1 MQHEE
6 NKKQAAGV
14 VLVGSFACQVRR
26 YASSSHPLGVVQL
39 GVVFRVLSL
48 HVVSCLWATLGGSSE
63 DLFLEDPT
71 AANDSVLPPH

>member
-1 MQHEE
+1 M
-6 NKKQAAGV
+6 
-14 VLVGSFACQVRR
+14 RR
-26 YASSSHPLGVVQL
+26 HASSGHPPGVVQL
-39 GVVFRVLSL
+39 SVVFHVPFL